1 MGSENHFGLI
11 NLKSQAK
18 YVLWDAIDKGTFDGL
33 TRNGKP
39 ITKTYNGD
47 EKALWMDVK
56 LPAILVRNN

>member
-11 NLKSQAK
+11 NLQSEAK
-18 YVLWDAIDKGTFDGL
+18 YALWEKVDDEIFKGL

-47 EKALWMDVK
+47 EKVLWLDVK
-56 LPAILVRNN
+56 TPNKVLKN

>member
-11 NLKSQAK
+11 NLQSEAK
-18 YVLWDAIDKGTFDGL
+18 YALWEKVDDEIFKGL

-47 EKALWMDVK
+47 EKALWLDVK
-56 LPAILVRNN
+56 TPNKVLKN